1 MMSQLRKKQ
10 ARVVGFKETLKAIK
24 AGQALK
30 VYLAE
35 DADQHIIEQIQEA
48 SEHQEIPLEMV
59 ERKTFLGQACGIDV
73 GSATAALIDTSEFSK

>member
-1 MMSQLRKKQ
+1 MMSQLRKRQ
-10 ARVVGFKETLKAIK
+10 TRVVGFKETLKVIK

-35 DADQHIIEQIQEA
+35 DADQHIKEQIKEA
-48 SEHQEIPLEMV
+48 SEQQKIPLELV
-59 ERKTFLGQACGIDV
+59 ERKTSLGEACGIDV